1 MLNKIKT
8 VLSNEKGST
17 FIESGLWIALVVL
30 VMAVAGVALANA
42 VGQKFIDIEDTM
54 HAVPVPHPYPENGAM

>member
-1 MLNKIKT
+1 M
-8 VLSNEKGST
+8 
-17 FIESGLWIALVVL
+17 L